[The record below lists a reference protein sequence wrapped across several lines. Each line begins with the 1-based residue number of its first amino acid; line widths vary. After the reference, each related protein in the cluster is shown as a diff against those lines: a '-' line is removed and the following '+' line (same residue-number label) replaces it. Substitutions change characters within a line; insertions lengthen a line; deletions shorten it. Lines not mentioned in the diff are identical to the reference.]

1 MEKLKQLTKDQL
13 EDRYY
18 NEFGLPA
25 HHHNRELIIAALW
38 YGKRIKYLTNE
49 EINQINEE

>member
-1 MEKLKQLTKDQL
+1 MEKLKQMTQTELADK
-13 EDRYY
+13 YY

-25 HHHNRELIIAALW
+25 DHHNRELIIAAIW

-49 EINQINEE
+49 EISQIDEI